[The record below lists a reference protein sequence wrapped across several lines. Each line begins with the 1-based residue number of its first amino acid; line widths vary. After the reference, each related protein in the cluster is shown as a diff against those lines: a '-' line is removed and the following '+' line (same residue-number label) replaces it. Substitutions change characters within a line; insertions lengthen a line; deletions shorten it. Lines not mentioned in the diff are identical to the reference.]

1 MDFQLNL
8 DSETV
13 EQVSSS
19 TPPCVDV
26 GDSVGDVLNV
36 MKEKQRAS
44 VLVCREGALAG
55 IFTERDALK
64 LMLPG
69 ADLDAAIETVMT
81 ASPETLS
88 NSDAVGAAISK
99 MSRGGYRRLPIV
111 DTDGHPQGFVKVRTI
126 LHYLVGHFPSIV
138 YNLPPAPH
146 HTTETREGA

>member
-13 EQVSSS
+13 EHVSSPN
-19 TPPCVDV
+19 PPCVDV
-26 GDSVGDVLNV
+26 GDSVGAVLQV
-36 MKEKQRAS
+36 MKDKQRAA
-44 VLVCREGALAG
+44 VLVCRDGVLAG

-69 ADLDAAIETVMT
+69 ADLDAPIETVMT
-81 ASPETLS
+81 RNPESLAHNDT
-88 NSDAVGAAISK
+88 VGAAISK
-99 MSRGGYRRLPIV
+99 MARGGYRRIPIV
-111 DTDGHPQGFVKVRTI
+111 DADGRPQGFVKVRTI
-126 LHYLVGHFPSIV
+126 LHHLVGHFPSIV